1 VRAAE
6 AGPAGGP
13 VFATLPGGLGT
24 LPAAVAA
31 AAGAQLRLGLPA
43 RRIERAEG
51 GFRIVAGPVP
61 APTELRADAV
71 VVAVPAAKAAPLLA
85 GLAPAAAAELAGIEY
100 ASLAIVTLGYRTA
113 GLHRPL
119 VGSGL
124 LVPAVTGGVVKA
136 VTYSSAKW
144 PHLAGHELTV
154 LRASVGR
161 HGEERVLHRDDADL
175 VALVA
180 AEVAGLTGL
189 PAAPAAS
196 RVSRWG
202 GALPQYAVGHLDR
215 VERIRAGVAA
225 VPGLAVCGAAYE
237 GVGVPACIR
246 SGYAAAAAVL
256 AHLAQLPAAVAP
268 TAADLAGS

>member
-1 VRAAE
+1 
-6 AGPAGGP
+6 

-43 RRIERAEG
+43 RRIERVDG
-51 GFRIVAGPVP
+51 GFRVVAGPVP
-61 APTELRADAV
+61 APTELIADAV
-71 VVAVPAAKAAPLLA
+71 VVAVPAVKAAPLLA

-100 ASLAIVTLGYRTA
+100 ASIAIVTLAYRT
-113 GLHRPL
+113 GDIGRPL
-119 VGSGL
+119 AGSGL
-124 LVPAVTGGVVKA
+124 LVPAVEGRAVKA

-144 PHLAGHELTV
+144 PHLAGHDLTV

-161 HGEERVLHRDDADL
+161 HGEEHLLQRADADL
-175 VALVA
+175 VGLVA

-189 PAAPAAS
+189 PAGPVAS

-215 VERIRAGVAA
+215 VARIRAGVAG

-256 AHLAQLPAAVAP
+256 AHLAQQARAAGPVR
-268 TAADLAGS
+268 G